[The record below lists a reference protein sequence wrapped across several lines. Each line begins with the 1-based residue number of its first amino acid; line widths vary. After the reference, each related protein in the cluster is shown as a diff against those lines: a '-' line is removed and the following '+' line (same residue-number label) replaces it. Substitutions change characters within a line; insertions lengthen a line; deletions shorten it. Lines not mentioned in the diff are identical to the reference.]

1 MAVQTGR
8 TVSPWVNLI
17 IHDYAAVLRA
27 IPIDGISI
35 CGIAYDES
43 DMTAWQ
49 DAVAGALPNMPDAP
63 VEFTGPYDVQPA
75 QAVAG
80 SGAAPDLSGSHI
92 VLEPIMGVMTPLSL
106 DIQFGVRHSWED
118 GEAQFGI
125 TQVADPASGYILT
138 KYDVD
143 FENMT
148 YAARLVLYPGS
159 ALPAFDVAA
168 EA

>member
-17 IHDYAAVLRA
+17 IHDYAGALRE

-43 DMTAWQ
+43 DQTAWQ

-63 VEFTGPYDVQPA
+63 IEFTGPYDVQPA
-75 QAVAG
+75 QVASATAVVPA
-80 SGAAPDLSGSHI
+80 LSGSHI
-92 VLEPIMGVMTPLSL
+92 VLEPIMGVMTTLSL
-106 DIQFGVRHSWED
+106 DIQFGIRHTWET
-118 GEAQFGI
+118 GELQFGI
-125 TQVADPASGYILT
+125 TRAAADGYILT

-159 ALPAFDVAA
+159 ALPAFGIAA
-168 EA
+168 ET

>member
-17 IHDYAAVLRA
+17 IHDYAAVLREV
-27 IPIDGISI
+27 PIDGISI

-75 QAVAG
+75 QAASA
-80 SGAAPDLSGSHI
+80 SGAVPALSGSHV
-92 VLEPIMGVMTPLSL
+92 VLEPIMGVMTTLSL
-106 DIQFGVRHSWED
+106 DIQFGVRHTWED

-125 TQVADPASGYILT
+125 TRAAASGYILV

-159 ALPAFDVAA
+159 SLPAFGIAA